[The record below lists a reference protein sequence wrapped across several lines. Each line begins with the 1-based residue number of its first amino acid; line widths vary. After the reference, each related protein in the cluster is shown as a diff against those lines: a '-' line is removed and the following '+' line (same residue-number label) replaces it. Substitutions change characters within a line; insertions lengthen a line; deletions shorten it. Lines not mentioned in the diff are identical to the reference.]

1 MLQTLVYNVGNICRL
16 GPSGKV
22 FPSWNSGSCLGVLDV
37 QAGFILFSFGV
48 VGFWGDLVTSMGL

>member
-22 FPSWNSGSCLGVLDV
+22 FPSWNSGSCLGCWTFRLGSVCFHLEGL
-37 QAGFILFSFGV
+37 GFGGI
-48 VGFWGDLVTSMGL
+48 